1 MKKLRQQKI
10 LEIISQHE
18 IETQN
23 QLIDALRENGI
34 NSTQATVS
42 RDIRELRLVKELST
56 GGKYKYSVPA
66 ASGVLDYGDKLI
78 TIFRESVKSF
88 ECAQNIVVIKT
99 YPGLANAAC
108 AAIDSMEIR
117 FLVGSLAG
125 DDTIFLAMT
134 DNAAAEA
141 FRKDI
146 ESML

>member
-10 LEIISQHE
+10 LELISVHD

-23 QLIDALRENGI
+23 QLIDALHEAGI

-42 RDIRELRLVKELST
+42 RDIRELRLVKELT
-56 GGKYKYSVPA
+56 ADGKYKYSMPS
-66 ASGVLDYGDKLI
+66 ASGVSDYGDKLI
-78 TIFRESVKSF
+78 KIFRESVKSF
-88 ECAQNIVVIKT
+88 ACAQNIVVIKT

-108 AAIDSMEIR
+108 AAIDSMDIR
-117 FLVGSLAG
+117 YLVGSLAG
-125 DDTIFLAMT
+125 DDTIFLAMV